1 MTTNHIGKPVS
12 RVDGRDKVTG
22 KAKYAAEF
30 SADDLTHAYVVSSR
44 IARGKIKNID
54 TSAALAVAGILD
66 VFTHENRPHMAW
78 FDKSYK
84 DDDSPPG
91 SPFRPLFD
99 NEIQFNMQPIALV
112 VAKSFELARYGA
124 SLVEVIYEQEP
135 HNTDVVASREF
146 AYHPEEYK
154 SQPPPEARG
163 NQQEAFANATHK
175 IDQEYFQPS
184 EHHNP
189 MEMHASTVIWEQDGT
204 MTIYDKT
211 QSVMNSQN
219 YIQQIFGLSDKE
231 ARVISPFVGGAFGSG
246 LRPQYQLFLAV
257 MAALALKR
265 SVKLVL
271 TRQQMFS
278 FGHRPTTIQRLQLG
292 ASADGKLESVKH
304 EAFAETSRFED
315 YAENVV
321 VWQNVLY
328 KCDNVAFDYQLIGS
342 DTYTPLDMRAPGG
355 VTGMYALECAMDE
368 LAATSGID
376 PLELRLKNYTE
387 KDQNED
393 LPFSSKELKECY
405 RQAAEKFGWSKRNP
419 EPRSMRE
426 GNSLVGW
433 GMATAAWE
441 ASQQEASAKAR
452 LTADGKL
459 IVSSAT
465 ADIGTGTYTVMTQL
479 AAETLGLELEAVT
492 FKLGDSTLPKAPLE
506 GGSWTVSSVGSAVKK
521 ACDAVGEKLL
531 EAARKAENSPFSK
544 ATMNDV
550 AFESGMLVLK
560 SDESI
565 KMPILEIMQQSNTDA
580 IEEQVTSTPA
590 DKQKEYAPYTHAA
603 VFAEVKVDED
613 FGTITVSRVVSAV
626 AAGRVINTKTG
637 RNQVLGGIVW
647 GIGMALEEE
656 SLLDHT
662 FGRFMNHNLAE
673 YHVTV
678 NADVHDIDVIFVEE
692 HDDIVN
698 PIGAK
703 GLGEIG
709 IVGVA
714 AAISNAVYH
723 ATGKRIRSLPIT
735 LDKVM

>member
-44 IARGKIKNID
+44 IARGKIKSID

-426 GNSLVGW
+426 GHSLVGW

-531 EAARKAENSPFSK
+531 EAAKKAENSLFSK

-565 KMPILEIMQQSNTDA
+565 KVPILEIMQQSNTDA

-590 DKQKEYAPYTHAA
+590 DKQKKYAPYTHAA